1 MIYFKK
7 TIKRGSYMKQ
17 CGGSTLFLDKTNITT
32 EEIFSIPEG
41 KTEKEVKI
49 FDNLDLTGFEP
60 KRDVPGKK
68 VIVSRDNFGI
78 GENQES
84 VAKALKA
91 AGILTIVVSTIGS
104 EFKKILKNENIVVV
118 DLDKKTIEDMFKTFS
133 EKDTDC
139 LVLLSEDGTSKIK
152 LISGSLSKSYTFN
165 LEEFYK
171 KLFQEGGLTS
181 CKNV

>member
-1 MIYFKK
+1 
-7 TIKRGSYMKQ
+7 MKQ

-84 VAKALKA
+84 AAKALKA

-133 EKDTDC
+133 
-139 LVLLSEDGTSKIK
+139 
-152 LISGSLSKSYTFN
+152 
-165 LEEFYK
+165 
-171 KLFQEGGLTS
+171 
-181 CKNV
+181 